1 MNLSFVHMGGRL
13 DKEIMLIWT
22 HVKVSVD
29 IEDVVELGTD
39 NIICVCLSFVGRTCD
54 QDLLRQM
61 PR

>member
-1 MNLSFVHMGGRL
+1 MDGWTDGRI
-13 DKEIMLIWT
+13 DKTIMLIST
-22 HVKVSVD
+22 QVKVAVKV
-29 IEDVVELGTD
+29 EEVVELGTD